1 MHTLLKKFSPFDT
14 LKEKN
19 LRALALKTQVQS
31 LGRGRQLFKQGDKD
45 SKSYF
50 LVSGSVELHVNE
62 RLAGVIKAGTPE
74 ARTALTPITP
84 REYTVRAAEDIQYI
98 SMESDSLD
106 AYMTW
111 DQTGFFEVSELQQ
124 SGTHDVNDWQT
135 ALLQTPAFHHI
146 PPANI
151 QAIFMRMERVN
162 HRAGNVI
169 IKQGSEADYFYVVV
183 SGKCIV
189 HRETP
194 LHKEGLKLAEL
205 DPGTC
210 FGEEALITGT
220 RRNGT
225 VTMLTDG
232 AVMRLKKA
240 DFQTLLFEP
249 QVRWVDY
256 AQAKGLVD
264 KGAKWLDVRLPGELP
279 RRQILGAISLPMHI
293 LRLKLAA
300 LDSNLAY
307 VVCCDTGRRA
317 SAAAWLMSE
326 RGLEAHV
333 LKGGLADN
341 ALAGAAVDR

>member
-1 MHTLLKKFSPFDT
+1 MRTLLKNFSPFDT

-19 LRALALKTQVQS
+19 LRELALKTQTQS
-31 LGRGRQLFKQGDKD
+31 LGRGRQLFKQGDSD
-45 SKSYF
+45 GKSYF
-50 LVSGSVELHVNE
+50 LVSGSVELRVNE
-62 RLAGVIKAGTPE
+62 LLVGVIKAGTPE

-84 REYTVRAAEDIQYI
+84 RQHTVRAVDDIQYI

-106 AYMTW
+106 ALITW

-124 SGTHDVNDWQT
+124 RGTQDVNDWQT

-146 PPANI
+146 PAANI

-162 HRAGNVI
+162 HRAGDVI
-169 IKQGSEADYFYVVV
+169 TKQDREADYFYVMV

-194 LHKEGLKLAEL
+194 LNKEGLKLAEL

-220 RRNGT
+220 RRNAT

-240 DFQTLLFEP
+240 DFLTLLYDP

-256 AQAKGLVD
+256 AQAKDLVD
-264 KGAKWLDVRLPGELP
+264 KGGRWLDVRLPSELP
-279 RRQILGAISLPMHI
+279 KWQIPGAISLPMHI
-293 LRLKLAA
+293 LRLKLTA

-326 RGLEAHV
+326 RGFDAYV
-333 LKGGLADN
+333 LKGGLAGN
-341 ALAGAAVDR
+341 VLAGAPVDR